1 MSLRPRSVTYGKSF
15 LRAFTRQK
23 RYLTCV
29 NFPFLSSPR
38 DGSRTVSRI
47 VHSPEFSEFIQ
58 RGDGTESK
66 LMSLVGS
73 HWEIV
78 ATGRLKSIIRS
89 GKRTFAMI
97 PQQRSAARRL
107 PHAGV
112 VFALETSRSSA
123 ILRVEQ
129 KALRQTGGDAE
140 TLTKQLRFE
149 VTVNRVVTPAPAKQ
163 LPDRANAGR
172 AS

>member
-1 MSLRPRSVTYGKSF
+1 MHAKRQSSSETTHVIEATIGHLREKF
-15 LRAFTRQK
+15 LRAFTREK
-23 RYLTCV
+23 RYLTCL

-38 DGSRTVSRI
+38 DGNRTVSRI

-73 HWEIV
+73 YWEIV
-78 ATGRLKSIIRS
+78 ETRRLKSIIRS

-107 PHAGV
+107 LHAGV
-112 VFALETSRSSA
+112 VFALETSLPPSS
-123 ILRVEQ
+123 E
-129 KALRQTGGDAE
+129 
-140 TLTKQLRFE
+140 LTKKPCGKQVGMLRRLQNSAF
-149 VTVNRVVTPAPAKQ
+149 RGHRKPC
-163 LPDRANAGR
+163 GYSG